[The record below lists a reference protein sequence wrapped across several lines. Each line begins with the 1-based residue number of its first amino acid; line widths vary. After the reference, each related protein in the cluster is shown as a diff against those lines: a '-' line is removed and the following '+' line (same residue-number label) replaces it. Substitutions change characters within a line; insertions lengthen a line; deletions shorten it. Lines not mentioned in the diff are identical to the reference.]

1 MKQFSRILML
11 TAALML
17 SLCVTAMAED
27 TAETAASDAPA
38 VLVNGQEVAFTDA
51 APQLVDGRTYIPLR
65 ATFSAL
71 GFADDA
77 ITWDGETRTATA
89 VKDGLTV
96 TLTEGEK
103 SVTVTRDGKSET
115 LETDAAAYVDA
126 ATGRTLVPLRFV
138 AQAAGCNVGWDGSTR
153 TAIIDDTAAILA
165 ANTET
170 YSLMD
175 KYMAYSRSF
184 AERNYK
190 VSGDFTMDMTMAE
203 ETVSVTGDYE
213 MLTSSTKA
221 DFTTKMTFAGQVE
234 DQDLSAMLPD
244 GLDMEMRFDMDTGV
258 YYFYSEAMNSALETG
273 ATGVWYKMDLSAMM
287 EQMGMDYA
295 QLMELS
301 KAAQGMTFTEY
312 LKTTLATLPLND
324 ASATTSDVLA
334 MVNDICADSAF
345 RQSGAAYTST
355 YALADGAEMTLT
367 LYASG
372 GSING
377 YAVALS
383 MEGLMD
389 ITASMRGNDMT
400 VHMSMNIPGA
410 EGSDLM
416 SMTMEMTGDYTATT
430 SAPQGVPP
438 TGAGV
443 LDLSELMN
451 SMYTPLPAEPA
462 AQG

>member
-1 MKQFSRILML
+1 
-11 TAALML
+11 
-17 SLCVTAMAED
+17 
-27 TAETAASDAPA
+27 
-38 VLVNGQEVAFTDA
+38 
-51 APQLVDGRTYIPLR
+51 
-65 ATFSAL
+65 
-71 GFADDA
+71 
-77 ITWDGETRTATA
+77 
-89 VKDGLTV
+89 
-96 TLTEGEK
+96 
-103 SVTVTRDGKSET
+103 
-115 LETDAAAYVDA
+115 
-126 ATGRTLVPLRFV
+126 
-138 AQAAGCNVGWDGSTR
+138 
-153 TAIIDDTAAILA
+153 
-165 ANTET
+165 
-170 YSLMD
+170 
-175 KYMAYSRSF
+175 
-184 AERNYK
+184 
-190 VSGDFTMDMTMAE
+190 
-203 ETVSVTGDYE
+203 
-213 MLTSSTKA
+213 
-221 DFTTKMTFAGQVE
+221 
-234 DQDLSAMLPD
+234 
-244 GLDMEMRFDMDTGV
+244 
-258 YYFYSEAMNSALETG
+258 
-273 ATGVWYKMDLSAMM
+273 MDLSK
-287 EQMGMDYA
+287 D
-295 QLMELS
+295 
-301 KAAQGMTFTEY
+301 AQGMTFTEY

-324 ASATTSDVLA
+324 ASATTSDVLT

-389 ITASMRGNDMT
+389 ITASMSGNDMT

-416 SMTMEMTGDYTATT
+416 SMTMEMTGDYTATS